1 VDCRNHYHDRAQV
14 ALEAPV
20 ALLKG
25 CIMALPSENLVDN
38 IAAGVEPATALL
50 KALANVDRLS
60 ILCSLIE
67 GEKCVSDLEELLDIR
82 QPSLSQQLARL
93 RADSLVSTRR
103 EGKVIYYSIDS
114 VEVERVVEV
123 LHELYCN

>member
-1 VDCRNHYHDRAQV
+1 
-14 ALEAPV
+14 
-20 ALLKG
+20 
-25 CIMALPSENLVDN
+25 MALSSENLMDN
-38 IAAGVEPATALL
+38 LAAGVEPATALL

-67 GEKCVSDLEELLDIR
+67 GEKCVSDLETLLHIR

-93 RADSLVSTRR
+93 RADSLVATRR

-114 VEVERVVEV
+114 VEVERVIEV
-123 LHELYCN
+123 LHELYCK